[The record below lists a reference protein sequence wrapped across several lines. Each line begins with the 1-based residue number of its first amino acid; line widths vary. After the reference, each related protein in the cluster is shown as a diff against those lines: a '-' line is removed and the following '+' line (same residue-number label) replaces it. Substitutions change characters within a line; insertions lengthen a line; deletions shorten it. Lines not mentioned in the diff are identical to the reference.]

1 MRIIMKNFISNKERK
16 KLIYKI
22 NNTRL
27 NNEDDIFDLAITLCR
42 WSVRLRSEI
51 LKRQEEEEV

>member
-1 MRIIMKNFISNKERK
+1 MRILNYMSKKEKK
-16 KLIYKI
+16 KLILMI

-27 NNEDDIFDLAITLCR
+27 NDEDNVYDLAVELCR

-51 LKRQEEEEV
+51 LRRGEEEEL

>member
-1 MRIIMKNFISNKERK
+1 MRILNYMSKKEKK
-16 KLIYKI
+16 KLILMI

-27 NNEDDIFDLAITLCR
+27 NDEDSVYDLAVELCR

-51 LKRQEEEEV
+51 LRRSEEEEL